1 MSHDRRYRWTA
12 LFALFGLV
20 IATFALPGAPR
31 VVRASDTPTPAS
43 VTIAGSFQSE
53 LGCPGDWQP
62 ECTVTRLVYDATD
75 QVWQATFTIPAGSWE
90 YKAALNGS
98 WDENYGANAQRNGSN
113 IALSLSS
120 PAPVRFY
127 YDHET
132 HWVTSN
138 RNTRIVTAPGDYQSE
153 LGCPGDWQPDCL
165 RSWLQDPDGD
175 GTFSATVTGLPAGNY
190 QFKIAIDENW
200 SENYGAGG
208 TPGGANIPFSV
219 PAPGYRVTFRFVSAT
234 NTPSVTVVSSGAQ
247 PDNNVEW
254 DGVRHDSRDPLYRTP
269 GGAVPAGTPVTI
281 RLRTFHNDV
290 TSVRLRV
297 YDLNASAQR
306 FYDMVPAATDVAC
319 YQAGLEDKTCDF
331 WEVTLNQ
338 ASPNNLWYRFIV
350 TDGSDTDYLDC

>member
-1 MSHDRRYRWTA
+1 MSHHRHRRGTVLLA
-12 LFALFGLV
+12 LIGMLLTV
-20 IATFALPGAPR
+20 VALPGALP
-31 VVRASDTPTPAS
+31 VARASDTPDPSS

-62 ECTVTRLVYDATD
+62 ECAITRLVYDAAD
-75 QVWQATFTIPAGSWE
+75 QVWQATFTIPAGTWE

-98 WDENYGANAQRNGSN
+98 WDENYGANAQRNGAN
-113 IALSLSS
+113 IPLTLSAAAS
-120 PAPVRFY
+120 VRFY

-132 HWVTSN
+132 HWVVSD
-138 RNTRIVTAPGDYQSE
+138 RNTRIVTAPGNYQSE

-175 GTFSATVTGLPAGNY
+175 GVFVRTVTGLPAGNY
-190 QFKIAIDENW
+190 EFKIAIHESW

-208 TPGGANIPFSV
+208 APGGANIPFTV
-219 PAPGYRVTFRFVSAT
+219 PAPGYRVTFTFVSAT
-234 NTPSVTVVSSGAQ
+234 NTPSVAVVSAGAQ

-254 DGVRHDSRDPLYRTP
+254 DGVRHDSRDPLYRVP

-306 FYDMVPAATDVAC
+306 FYDMAPTATDVDC
-319 YQAGLEDKTCDF
+319 YEASPAGKTCDF
-331 WEVTLNQ
+331 WEVTLTQ
-338 ASPNNLWYRFIV
+338 AAPNNLWYRFIV
-350 TDGSDTDYLDC
+350 TDGTDTDY